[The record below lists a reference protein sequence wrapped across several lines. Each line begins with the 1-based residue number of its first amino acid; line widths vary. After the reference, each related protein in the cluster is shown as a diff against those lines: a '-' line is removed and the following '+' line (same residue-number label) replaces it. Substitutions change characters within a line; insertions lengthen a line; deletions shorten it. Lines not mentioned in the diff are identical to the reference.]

1 MDKNF
6 YPNLRALLKFLTTSL
21 QLRNSP
27 IESYIVDILSS
38 KDDIEKCFP
47 AVYKTAK
54 GIWSRREAN
63 EGIKI

>member
-54 GIWSRREAN
+54 GI
-63 EGIKI
+63 